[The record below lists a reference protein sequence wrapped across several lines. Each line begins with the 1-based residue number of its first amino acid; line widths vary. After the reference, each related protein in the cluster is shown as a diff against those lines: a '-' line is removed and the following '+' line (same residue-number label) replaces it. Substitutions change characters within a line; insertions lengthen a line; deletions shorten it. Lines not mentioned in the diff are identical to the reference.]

1 MRSVLNFQNLGETF
15 ACTVPFF
22 FFPKFMAREQN
33 VKQVDKFSANASGIS
48 YDSLAQP

>member
-1 MRSVLNFQNLGETF
+1 MRSVLNFQNLGETLHALF
-15 ACTVPFF
+15 HFF
-22 FFPKFMAREQN
+22 SPKFMAREQN